1 MVKHKTRLGDLFL
14 VPAVLCCMDTTNVSQ
29 SPSDSLDLARE
40 LADPAKVFEITGVA
54 TIKREGLSTYLSQRS
69 AVPGWNEV
77 SNVAVDPPLRKKMI
91 HQIARFLPEIAL
103 LHHSLAPTMEND
115 TLAHHHLE

>member
-40 LADPAKVFEITGVA
+40 LADPAKVFEITRGCNHQAGGTLYIFVTEICRSWVERGV
-54 TIKREGLSTYLSQRS
+54 KCCG
-69 AVPGWNEV
+69 
-77 SNVAVDPPLRKKMI
+77 
-91 HQIARFLPEIAL
+91 
-103 LHHSLAPTMEND
+103 
-115 TLAHHHLE
+115 